1 MNANSNRIHQA
12 IRRYLE
18 LKGYEVLEDEWFHGQ
33 DKVDFIALDGE
44 CLVFVTAEAT
54 MNTGSGI
61 PAVSFERATFERIA
75 AAYITEADIAECE
88 VRFDTVSMLIL
99 SEDRGLIRHNV
110 NALGTPLE
118 VG

>member
-1 MNANSNRIHQA
+1 MNANSNRVHQA

-54 MNTGSGI
+54 MNTGSDFI
-61 PAVSFERATFERIA
+61 HTS
-75 AAYITEADIAECE
+75 
-88 VRFDTVSMLIL
+88 TV
-99 SEDRGLIRHNV
+99 
-110 NALGTPLE
+110 
-118 VG
+118 